1 MSFTQR
7 GINKFTKL
15 KNINDK
21 RFSLSYDVEKNN
33 DYNTIE
39 TVEKVRL
46 TKSKTVSFRQI
57 EIINVES
64 YKKYNQ
70 IGYLTL
76 ESLENNCSR
85 TCNACDC
92 NTF

>member
-1 MSFTQR
+1 MSFTPR
-7 GINKFTKL
+7 RINKFTKL

-21 RFSLSYDVEKNN
+21 RFSLSYEAEKNN
-33 DYNTIE
+33 DYNTIT

-46 TKSKTVSFRQI
+46 TKSKTVTFRQI

-70 IGYLTL
+70 IGYLTF
-76 ESLENNCSR
+76 ESLENNCTR
-85 TCNACDC
+85 TCDSC
-92 NTF
+92 NCNIF